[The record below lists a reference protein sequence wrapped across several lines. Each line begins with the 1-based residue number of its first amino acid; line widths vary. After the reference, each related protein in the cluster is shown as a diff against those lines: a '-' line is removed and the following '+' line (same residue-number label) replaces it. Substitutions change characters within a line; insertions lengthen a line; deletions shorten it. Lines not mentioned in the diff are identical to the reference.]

1 MKDAYNKRQNGMEL
15 KIQMILRG
23 GKNTQNYTTKD
34 RNEPDYDG
42 VITHLSQ
49 TSWTMKSSEP

>member
-1 MKDAYNKRQNGMEL
+1 
-15 KIQMILRG
+15 MILRG

-34 RNEPDYDG
+34 LNEPDNYDG

-49 TSWTMKSSEP
+49 TPWTMKSSGP